1 MTQEELEQSARK
13 MREMG
18 LHYSWLELMEFTGD
32 VVGNLADA
40 YQSLLRGISSL
51 SKDLNDTDAEIKV
64 IANKLA
70 TALTI
75 LTSEE
80 KVTRWRNDALLAR
93 DMSNTTRLTS

>member
-1 MTQEELEQSARK
+1 MTQEELEQSARD
-13 MREMG
+13 MRERG
-18 LHYSWLELMEFTGD
+18 LHYSWLELLEFTGD

-40 YQSLLRGISSL
+40 YQALLRGISLL

-64 IANKLA
+64 ITNKLA

-80 KVTRWRNDALLAR
+80 KVTRWRNDALLAS
-93 DMSNTTRLTS
+93 DMTNTKRLID

>member
-1 MTQEELEQSARK
+1 MMQEELEQSARK
-13 MREMG
+13 MRERG

-40 YQSLLRGISSL
+40 YQLLLRGISSL
-51 SKDLNDTDAEIKV
+51 SKDLNDTDAEMKV

-80 KVTRWRNDALLAR
+80 KVTRWRNDALLAS
-93 DMSNTTRLTS
+93 DMTNTKRLID

>member
-13 MREMG
+13 MRERG
-18 LHYSWLELMEFTGD
+18 LHYSWLELMEFTRD
-32 VVGNLADA
+32 IVGNLADA
-40 YQSLLRGISSL
+40 YQSLLREISSL
-51 SKDLNDTDAEIKV
+51 SKDLNDTDAEINV

-80 KVTRWRNDALLAR
+80 NVTRWRNDALLAS
-93 DMSNTTRLTS
+93 DMTNT

>member
-13 MREMG
+13 MRERG

-40 YQSLLRGISSL
+40 YQALLRRISPL
-51 SKDLNDTDAEIKV
+51 SKDLNDAEPEIKV

-70 TALTI
+70 TVLTI
-75 LTSEE
+75 LTSEG
-80 KVTRWRNDALLAR
+80 KVTRWRSDALLAS
-93 DMSNTTRLTS
+93 DMTNTKRLID

>member
-13 MREMG
+13 MRARG

-40 YQSLLRGISSL
+40 YQALLKGISSL
-51 SKDLNDTDAEIKV
+51 SKDLDDTDTEIKM
-64 IANKLA
+64 ITDKLA

-80 KVTRWRNDALLAR
+80 KVTRWRNDALLAS
-93 DMSNTTRLTS
+93 DMSNTTRLTN

>member
-13 MREMG
+13 MRERG

-51 SKDLNDTDAEIKV
+51 SKDLNDTDTEIKV

-70 TALTI
+70 TTLTI
-75 LTSEE
+75 LTGEE
-80 KVTRWRNDALLAR
+80 KVTRWRNDALLAS
-93 DMSNTTRLTS
+93 DTSDTTRLTN